1 MVSIMLAA
9 SQTLDVYCR
18 GYMAPE
24 YIDRGII
31 SKKADIFS
39 LGVIIIEIL
48 KGCRD
53 DYPDYR
59 QSTETDFQHFREKVI
74 RTNGSSVCV
83 PSL

>member
-1 MVSIMLAA
+1 MVSIMLAP

-24 YIDRGII
+24 YIDRGVI

-48 KGCRD
+48 KGCKD
-53 DYPDYR
+53 DYPDYG
-59 QSTETDFQHFREKVI
+59 QSTEVFQHFTEKVI
-74 RTNGSSVCV
+74 RRTNGSSACV